1 MTRPA
6 LFLDRDG
13 VINVDHG
20 YVYKPEDVEFVN
32 GIFELVAEAKRA
44 GLLVVVITN
53 QAGIGRGYYSENDF
67 HALMNWMKNQFVEQ
81 GGQIDAVYFCPY
93 HPEHGVGHYRKDT
106 ECRKPNPGMILQA
119 AQDLKLDLDR
129 SFLIGD
135 KSSDIEAGMAAGVGN
150 NFLLSS
156 EPEGLADVP
165 TLLSLFEGIPLL
177 KAI

>member
-1 MTRPA
+1 
-6 LFLDRDG
+6 
-13 VINVDHG
+13 
-20 YVYKPEDVEFVN
+20 
-32 GIFELVAEAKRA
+32 
-44 GLLVVVITN
+44 
-53 QAGIGRGYYSENDF
+53 
-67 HALMNWMKNQFVEQ
+67 
-81 GGQIDAVYFCPY
+81 
-93 HPEHGVGHYRKDT
+93 
-106 ECRKPNPGMILQA
+106 MILQA